1 MKGINIMLAVL
12 GGAVAGAT
20 LGLLFA
26 PKKGEDT
33 RNDIV
38 DFVREKCPF
47 AKESK
52 IEEITDMIKEEIA
65 KVKGE

>member
-20 LGLLFA
+20 LGILFA
-26 PKKGEDT
+26 PKKGEET

-38 DFVREKCPF
+38 DFVKSKCPC
-47 AKESK
+47 AMKGK
-52 IEEITDMIKEEIA
+52 VEEIA
-65 KVKGE
+65 GFISDEITKVK

>member
-12 GGAVAGAT
+12 GGAVAGAA
-20 LGLLFA
+20 LGILFA

-33 RNDIV
+33 REDIV
-38 DFVREKCPF
+38 DFVKSKCPF

-52 IEEITDMIKEEIA
+52 IEELTDKIQEEIA
-65 KVKGE
+65 KLKK